1 MPDHPGVDH
10 PPDGRFTDTRE
21 RILRAAEDL
30 YHAGGYDHINLQVIA
45 DQVGVS
51 KTALFHHFKNKQ
63 ELFFAVLMRL
73 LDHYRELA
81 RTAFQGETTGSG
93 PATTM
98 REKLR
103 RMMRYLTYDQPF
115 DMMRFMREEYILL
128 TAEQQAALN
137 LAWHTS
143 VFDPLRQ
150 VLEDGVRS
158 GEARAPGATGWSGP
172 GGPAGDLAVRA
183 FAFLQLC
190 MLLSQ
195 PTAVTHVPLFAAGW
209 SGPSGRSAPT
219 GTGPAPDRDRTG
231 TGPAPDLPASGAP
244 AGPVPAEGPL
254 PPDHVDALMHRM
266 IDALLDIFLY
276 GVARAPDGPVPADG
290 PLPPDGP
297 VPPEKIP

>member
-1 MPDHPGVDH
+1 MPDH
-10 PPDGRFTDTRE
+10 PDGRFTDTRE
-21 RILRAAEDL
+21 RILRAAEEL

-81 RTAFQGETTGSG
+81 RTAFQGETI
-93 PATTM
+93 TM

-103 RMMRYLTYDQPF
+103 RMMRFLTYDQPF
-115 DMMRFMREEYILL
+115 DMMRFMREEFILL
-128 TAEQQAALN
+128 TPDQQAALN

-158 GEARAPGATGWSGP
+158 GEARAPTESGP
-172 GGPAGDLAVRA
+172 SGDLALST

-190 MLLSQ
+190 MLLPQ
-195 PTAVTHVPLFAAGW
+195 PHNPLFAA
-209 SGPSGRSAPT
+209 
-219 GTGPAPDRDRTG
+219 APDQG
-231 TGPAPDLPASGAP
+231 
-244 AGPVPAEGPL
+244 
-254 PPDHVDALMHRM
+254 DALLHRT
-266 IDALLDIFLY
+266 IDALLDIFLF
-276 GVARAPDGPVPADG
+276 GVAIAPE
-290 PLPPDGP
+290 PLT
-297 VPPEKIP
+297 